1 MRLLSHQAVHRLQA
15 LDAITLRPFHHC
27 IIEYYMDLAPA
38 DFIVDADDNVDGTNR
53 IPIRFLWRQWM
64 LQVTCASLLLQWK
77 VLKMCCCSLMMRMVA
92 RV

>member
-1 MRLLSHQAVHRLQA
+1 
-15 LDAITLRPFHHC
+15 
-27 IIEYYMDLAPA
+27 MDLAPA

-64 LQVTCASLLLQWK
+64 LQVTCASLLLQRM
-77 VLKMCCCSLMMRMVA
+77 VLKLCCCSLMMRMVA